1 MSGTGVSVPVGA
13 AAGTS
18 YRGRM
23 RTARVVARTSAV
35 LFADPGDGLVA
46 VHGPDVEPFPFSLVI
61 AARDV
66 PALPAEGSVRL
77 GEGVVVLPGGRRVAA
92 RAVPAAVPGPPGV
105 RPGPMRDAI
114 DAVPGAAERAA
125 AIGPL
130 DDPDR
135 LLGRGPGLTPAGD
148 DALLGYIAM
157 AAHAHRDWDL
167 PDPAPLAR
175 ALAERAPARTTR
187 VSAAM
192 FAAAAEGRFA
202 PAVGAV
208 CRAGPDALPAALA
221 RLAAVGATSG
231 LDTLVGVGAACGLSP
246 LQARAPASPG

>member
-1 MSGTGVSVPVGA
+1 MFPVRS
-13 AAGTS
+13 AGLTS

-46 VHGPDVEPFPFSLVI
+46 VHGPDVEPFPFSLVV
-61 AARDV
+61 AARDAAV
-66 PALPAEGSVRL
+66 MPAGGTVRL
-77 GEGVVVLPGGRRVAA
+77 GGGVVELPGGRRAGA
-92 RAVPAAVPGPPGV
+92 RAVAAAVPGPPGV
-105 RPGPMRDAI
+105 APGRMRDAI
-114 DAVPGAAERAA
+114 DAVPGAAARVA

-167 PDPAPLAR
+167 PDPAPLAA
-175 ALAERAPARTTR
+175 ALAARAPGRTTR

-192 FAAAAEGRFA
+192 LAAAAEGRYA
-202 PAVGAV
+202 PVIGAV
-208 CRAGPDALPAALA
+208 CSAGPEELPAALA

-231 LDTLVGVGAACGLSP
+231 LDTLVGVGAACGVS
-246 LQARAPASPG
+246 RRSAPAPARPG